1 MKDKKENIPVTIKT
15 HQDKKGGHPHVIM
28 GDIDNNHVSVGLSTK
43 HRKGKKGGMNYALE
57 KSPLD
62 DGKNSFMRRQG
73 PVAPKKEYVR
83 KRKGSMTPNDYA
95 RAKIYGDR
103 AKQKYL
109 DEKKNK
115 KK

>member
-73 PVAPKKEYVR
+73 TVAPKKEYVR